1 GLWRI
6 LAIPAVIY
14 LLPAML
20 ARIIVKGFPLRSQI
34 LKLGSADFFKWWAV
48 SNLQMIFCRL
58 PILEEL
64 LRMIP
69 MAYGAWLRLWG
80 SKIGR
85 LIFWSP
91 GTQILDRSFVEVGD
105 DVLFGVGVQLASHVM
120 VRNDAGENEVILA
133 AVKIGDRAIVG
144 GYSVLG
150 PGSEIAQEEATKAC
164 LLLPPFSTWRDGK
177 RIKG

>member
-1 GLWRI
+1 MEHQEQHPAPLAPNAASARRSLAAHSLSVRQRLFVMVLSYIPILHLIGIACVSFWPGMPGLWRI

-91 GTQILDRSFVEVGD
+91 GTQILDRS
-105 DVLFGVGVQLASHVM
+105 
-120 VRNDAGENEVILA
+120 
-133 AVKIGDRAIVG
+133 
-144 GYSVLG
+144 
-150 PGSEIAQEEATKAC
+150 
-164 LLLPPFSTWRDGK
+164 
-177 RIKG
+177 